1 MQDNRRKFRDNS
13 MNNTRFDHDTCYRA
27 IQARDSRFDGRF
39 FSAVLTTGIYCR
51 PTCPAPTPKQE
62 NCVFFTCAAAA
73 QEAGF
78 RPCLRCRPELAP
90 HLYQQEEPAGIV
102 ARALQCI
109 DEGLL
114 DEQPLAVLA
123 ERFHITERHLRRLVV
138 SEVGAPPTR
147 IAQTRRIL
155 FAKQLIDET
164 DLSFTDIAL
173 AAGFKSI
180 RRFNHV
186 MQKTYQRSPR
196 DLRRGR
202 VERPNGNHG
211 PELRLRLAFTPPYD
225 WDALISFYR
234 KRAVAGLEVVT
245 GDSYQRT
252 ISVESWH
259 GVVKVQ
265 PVAGENY
272 LLTTIHIPNVMA
284 LGQIVERLRRM
295 FDLKANSEVITAQ
308 LGCDPLLERTIQAHP
323 GIRVPGAWDP
333 FEAGIRAIL
342 GQQISV
348 QAARS
353 LLGKLLAG
361 CGEPLDAETQAGI
374 APELQFAFPSP
385 AALAAAD
392 LSSLGI
398 PRKRASALQTFAATM
413 HDQPTFFQDLL
424 SLEEIEQ
431 QLCALPGIGRW
442 TAHYIAMRG
451 LREPDSFPD
460 SDLGLLQAA
469 EQLSGHRLTAAQ
481 LRELAEPW
489 RPWRAYA
496 AVYLWLTHG
505 QMINGGKK

>member
-1 MQDNRRKFRDNS
+1 
-13 MNNTRFDHDTCYRA
+13 MNNAPFDHDTCYRA

-39 FSAVLTTGIYCR
+39 FTAVLTTGVYCR

-62 NCVFFTCAAAA
+62 NCIFFSCAAAA

-109 DEGLL
+109 NEGLL

-138 SEVGAPPTR
+138 SEVGAPPIR

-186 MQKTYQRSPR
+186 MRKTYQRSPR
-196 DLRRGR
+196 ELRRGR
-202 VERPNGNHG
+202 VEQLNGNHG
-211 PELRLRLAFTPPYD
+211 PELRLKLAFTPPYD
-225 WDALISFYR
+225 WDFLIGFYR
-234 KRAVAGLEVVT
+234 KRAVEGMEVVT

-252 ISVESWH
+252 ISVESGH

-272 LLTTIHIPNVMA
+272 LLTTIHFPNVVA

-295 FDLKANSEVITAQ
+295 FDLNANSEVITAQ
-308 LGCDPLLERTIQAHP
+308 LGCDPLLERTVRTHP
-323 GIRVPGAWDP
+323 GLRVPGVWDP
-333 FEAGIRAIL
+333 FEAGVRAIL

-353 LLGKLLAG
+353 LLGKLLVG
-361 CGEPLDAETQAGI
+361 YGEPSSAGTQADI

-385 AALAAAD
+385 ATLAAGD
-392 LSSLGI
+392 LSGLGV
-398 PRKRASALQTFAATM
+398 PRKRAAALQTFAATVR
-413 HDQPTFFQDLL
+413 DQPTFFQDLL
-424 SLEEIEQ
+424 NLEEIEQ
-431 QLCALPGIGRW
+431 RLCALPGIGRW

-451 LREPDSFPD
+451 LHEPDSFPD
-460 SDLGLLQAA
+460 SDLGLLRAV
-469 EQLSGHRLTAAQ
+469 EQLTGQPITAAR
-481 LRELAEPW
+481 LRELAQPW

-496 AVYLWLTHG
+496 AVYLWLIHG
-505 QMINGGKK
+505 QMVNGGHK